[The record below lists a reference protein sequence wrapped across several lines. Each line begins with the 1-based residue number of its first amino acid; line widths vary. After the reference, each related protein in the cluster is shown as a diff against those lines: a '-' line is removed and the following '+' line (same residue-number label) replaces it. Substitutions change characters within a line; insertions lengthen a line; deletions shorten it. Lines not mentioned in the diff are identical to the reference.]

1 MMNER
6 KGLLLLLAGAVMIS
20 FSAVFVKLAHVGP
33 TTAGFYRMLFG
44 GLLLLIIVVARRGT
58 LFESSRMFIL
68 AGICGLAFAVDLTLW
83 HRSIHYVGPGL
94 STLLANLQVF
104 FLAAYGILVLGERL
118 SWRLSVSIPLA
129 VVGLIM
135 IIGVDFAAMGPQYQL
150 GVLFGILTAMAYASY
165 LLTLRKLRTESNQT
179 SSFASITVISLIS
192 ALLLGLSAI
201 PAGESLIIPDSRT
214 AAILI
219 AYGFFGQVAGWMLIA
234 KGLPYVDASRAGLVL
249 LLQPALSFVWDILF
263 FHRPT
268 TVAQAVGATLAL
280 AAIYIGGLTSR
291 SEPALTGR

>member
-58 LFESSRMFIL
+58 LIESSRMFIL

-150 GVLFGILTAMAYASY
+150 GVLFGVLTAMAYASY

-201 PAGESLIIPDSRT
+201 PAGESLIIPDSET
-214 AAILI
+214 ASILV

-249 LLQPALSFVWDILF
+249 LLQPALSFVWDILI

-268 TVAQAVGATLAL
+268 TVGQAVGATLAL